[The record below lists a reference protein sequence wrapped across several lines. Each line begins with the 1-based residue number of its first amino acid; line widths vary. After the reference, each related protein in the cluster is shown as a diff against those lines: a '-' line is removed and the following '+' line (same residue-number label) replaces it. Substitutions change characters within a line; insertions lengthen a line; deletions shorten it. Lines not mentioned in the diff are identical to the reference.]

1 MSGIRITLE
10 VKRAN
15 VCHSENAKILTF
27 EDVSKGIKKFLE
39 MTKWLSHIIKQLKN
53 DSCTFSFF

>member
-15 VCHSENAKILTF
+15 VCHSKNAKILTF
-27 EDVSKGIKKFLE
+27 EVRCIKGHQEIPR
-39 MTKWLSHIIKQLKN
+39 N
-53 DSCTFSFF
+53 D